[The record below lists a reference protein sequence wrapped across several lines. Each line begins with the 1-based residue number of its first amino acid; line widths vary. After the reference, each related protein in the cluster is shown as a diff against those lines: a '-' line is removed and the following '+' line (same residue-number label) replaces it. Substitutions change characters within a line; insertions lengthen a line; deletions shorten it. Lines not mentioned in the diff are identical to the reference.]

1 MRLTG
6 NNGGSAPRAVADLPF
21 HPPLGERAVG
31 MEFYWTTTPG
41 IPAATKGSPEEFRVT
56 EISSYPLP
64 DPDGP
69 FTVLRVTSR
78 NWEQHELGEAI
89 ARRLGLSPHAIQW
102 SGTKDRRAVAER
114 LLSYRGPPPEH
125 DLGLREVDLLE
136 AYRARDGLVLG
147 HHYGNAFE
155 VRVVPERAPPE
166 EAATAY
172 RATAAA
178 LRSAGGFPNFFGLQR
193 FGEVRPVTHEVGR
206 YLVRGD
212 PGAAVDAYLIAIPP
226 GTSEGRGDEAR
237 RAYAGHRDPAR
248 ALREFPPDYR
258 FERSL
263 LERLARGQRP
273 EQALRALSRDLRL
286 LFVHAYQSLLFNRWL
301 SRRRAA
307 GLPFDRPVA
316 GDRIL
321 RAGRD
326 GTLRG
331 QDAVP
336 VESDNERECAEL
348 VARGR
353 ALLAGPLVGT
363 DTPLPSG
370 PGGTLLADLL
380 AEESIAPD
388 AFRIPFAPE
397 LSSRGTWRPVLLPM
411 PPIGIVADPSGVV
424 FRFAL
429 PKGAYATVLLREF
442 LKNGAETGGPTP
454 SGDEPTNT
462 PVHRATDRPHD

>member
-1 MRLTG
+1 VT
-6 NNGGSAPRAVADLPF
+6 DLPSR
-21 HPPLGERAVG
+21 PPASERAVG
-31 MEFYWTTTPG
+31 LEFYLTETPG
-41 IPAATKGSPEEFRVT
+41 VPAATKGSPEEFRVT

-64 DPDGP
+64 DSNGP
-69 FTVLRVTSR
+69 FTVLRVVSR

-89 ARRLGLSPHAIQW
+89 ARRLGLSPHTVQW

-114 LLSYRGPPPEH
+114 LLSYRGPPPER

-155 VRVVPERAPPE
+155 VRVVPERSPPD

-172 RATAAA
+172 RATATA

-206 YLVRGD
+206 QLVRGD
-212 PGAAVDAYLIAIPP
+212 PGAAVDAYLTAIPP
-226 GTSEGRGDEAR
+226 GTSEGHGDEAR
-237 RAYAGHRDPAR
+237 RAYAGHRDPLR

-263 LERLARGQRP
+263 LERLARGQPP

-307 GLPFDRPVA
+307 ALPLDRPVP

-326 GTLRG
+326 GTIRG

-336 VESDNERECAEL
+336 VGTDNERECAEL

-353 ALLAGPLVGT
+353 AFLAGPLVGM
-363 DTPLPSG
+363 DTTLAAG
-370 PGGTLLADLL
+370 PGGALLATLLD
-380 AEESIAPD
+380 EESIGPA

-397 LSSRGTWRPVLLPM
+397 LASRGTWRPVLLPL
-411 PPIGIVADPSGVV
+411 PPLGITADPTGVG

-442 LKNGAETGGPTP
+442 LKNG
-454 SGDEPTNT
+454 SEP
-462 PVHRATDRPHD
+462 R